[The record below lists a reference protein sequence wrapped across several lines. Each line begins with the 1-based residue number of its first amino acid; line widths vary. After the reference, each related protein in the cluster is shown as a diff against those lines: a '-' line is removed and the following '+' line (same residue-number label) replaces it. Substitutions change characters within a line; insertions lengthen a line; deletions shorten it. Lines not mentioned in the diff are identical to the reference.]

1 MPTIVYQSIQFE
13 LLQKSI
19 DDKYEKNLR
28 NRHRCG
34 DSEDFNV
41 AFVFNCIF

>member
-1 MPTIVYQSIQFE
+1 MTTIVYQSIQFE

-28 NRHRCG
+28 DRHRCD